1 MSTPLTPAQILA
13 AQIATAEN
21 NGTPGTNNPGNLAIG
36 DIGSGTTN
44 GVTNFPS
51 ITAGFSALEY
61 EAGLLLGSQTSS
73 VPVANLNS
81 IYPTTD
87 QNLGVNVSNQIQASP
102 GTTLGDV
109 ASFLGTATGTQ
120 STANTATSTTANPAG
135 SVTPGAVASSAAGS
149 MFGDIGTILGMGT
162 GLSTG
167 VSTPSTTQ
175 DGKDAGLTTTRVSM
189 IVLGFIMIAAGVFSF
204 KQTQTIIQTAGKY
217 AAKAST
223 VAA

>member
-87 QNLGVNVSNQIQASP
+87 QNLGSNVSNQIQASP

-109 ASFLGTATGTQ
+109 ASFLGTATGT
-120 STANTATSTTANPAG
+120 ATSTTANPAG
-135 SVTPGAVASSAAGS
+135 SVTQGAVASSAAGS
-149 MFGDIGTILGMGT
+149 MFGDLGTILGMGT

-167 VSTPSTTQ
+167 VSTPSATQ